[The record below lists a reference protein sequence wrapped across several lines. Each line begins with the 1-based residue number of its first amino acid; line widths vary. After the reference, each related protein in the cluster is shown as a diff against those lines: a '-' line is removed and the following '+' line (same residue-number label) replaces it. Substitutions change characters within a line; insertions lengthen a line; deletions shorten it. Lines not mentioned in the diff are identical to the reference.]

1 MSWSRSAVDRI
12 RGARG
17 GLTRPFGG
25 HAVIVFVA
33 LTLVGTACG
42 TRVNDDMR
50 RRAALAAL
58 GGGSGQGALPGQ
70 GLGSS
75 GGVPGVGVPGA
86 AATSGPGVV
95 SGVGGGGS
103 VGAPAPP
110 GGNGGA
116 TDVGVTATTITLG
129 NISDLSGPVP
139 GLFEGGV
146 NGTLAYFAYVNSQ
159 GGVYGRQLR
168 LNVGDSQLDCGQNQN
183 LHNQMLPK
191 VFSFVGSFS
200 LYDDCG
206 ARVLEQHPDVPEVS
220 YALSTRALRWKSY
233 FTPSPLPKG
242 YPTGMFSYWK
252 SKFGDKVKHA
262 ASLAPNIPS
271 AIDSWEGIR
280 DAARSVGWEFP
291 YFRKFAPTEQ
301 DFTADVQRMQ
311 EQGIQI
317 IYLST
322 SEVSNVAQVKQ
333 AADQQNYHPIFIAPV
348 AYAEDFVQLV
358 GGPQAAEGIIG
369 SSLYSMFFNADEAR
383 NIPAV
388 GRFQEWMRRVNPN
401 APINLFAMYS
411 WTAAQLFVEALKAAG
426 PRATRAGLLAQLR
439 KVTSYSGDG
448 VLAPR
453 NPAGRTASQCYLLW
467 EFHNGRFARVDSPRA
482 DYRCDGR
489 YYTA

>member
-1 MSWSRSAVDRI
+1 
-12 RGARG
+12 
-17 GLTRPFGG
+17 
-25 HAVIVFVA
+25 
-33 LTLVGTACG
+33 
-42 TRVNDDMR
+42 MR

-58 GGGSGQGALPGQ
+58 GGSSGQGALPGQ
-70 GLGSS
+70 GPGSS
-75 GGVPGVGVPGA
+75 LGGVPGAGVPGA
-86 AATSGPGVV
+86 GATNGPAVLG
-95 SGVGGGGS
+95 GVGGGGS
-103 VGAPAPP
+103 AGAPAPA

-168 LNVGDSQLDCGQNQN
+168 LTVGDSQLDCGQNQN
-183 LHNQMLPK
+183 WHNQMLPK
-191 VFSFVGSFS
+191 VFAFVGSFS

-206 ARVLEQHPDVPEVS
+206 ARVLEQHPGVPEVS
-220 YALSTRALRWKSY
+220 YALSTRALRLANY

-242 YPTGMFSYWK
+242 YPTGMFTYWK
-252 SKFGDKVKHA
+252 SKFGAKVRKVG
-262 ASLAPNIPS
+262 SLAPNIPS
-271 AIDSWEGIR
+271 AIQSWEGIR

-311 EQGIQI
+311 AQGIEI

-322 SEVSNVAQVKQ
+322 SEVANVAQIKQ
-333 AADQQNYHPIFIAPV
+333 AADQQDYHPIFIAPV

-358 GGPQAAEGIIG
+358 GGPKAAEGIIG
-369 SSLYSMFFNADEAR
+369 SNLYAMFFSAEDAR

-388 GRFQEWMRRVNPN
+388 GRFQEWMKRVNPN

-426 PRATRAGLLAQLR
+426 PRATRAGLLAELR
-439 KVTSYSGDG
+439 KVNRYTADG
-448 VLAPR
+448 VLALR
-453 NPAGRTASQCYLLW
+453 NPAGRTASPCYVLW
-467 EFHNGRFARVDSPRA
+467 EFRGGRFLRADTPRA

-489 YYTA
+489 YYNA